1 MHKVKKKGGKNPKK
15 QHPHVFLDVV
25 GEAASEEGT
34 LAVLTA
40 KRKTENGLRLPEP
53 QSHWEGEQKGLGP
66 AEANENIE

>member
-1 MHKVKKKGGKNPKK
+1 M
-15 QHPHVFLDVV
+15 